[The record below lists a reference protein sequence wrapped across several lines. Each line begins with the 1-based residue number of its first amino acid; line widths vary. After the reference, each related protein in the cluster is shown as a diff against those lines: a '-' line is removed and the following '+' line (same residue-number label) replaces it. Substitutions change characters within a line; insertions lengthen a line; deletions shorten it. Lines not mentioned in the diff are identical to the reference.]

1 MESRIVHALEASS
14 GYLGMDPS
22 ERAPYRKAAAKA
34 LDLLALTPFVNNG
47 WTYAENALRHARPSH
62 PVVSTRALTLS
73 EPWYEGGRWVAM
85 NPSIVSIPGGYIVN
99 YRLVNYRNRRA
110 SYYQLETDGVIR
122 TRNVLQA
129 LNQAGEVLAEYSLDL
144 DKYTSKDGPYQG
156 LEDLRL
162 VVVDGT
168 LCFSASYAQLRP
180 LPVPRLVYGRTDL
193 RVAALPPQG
202 ERVRVVEL
210 TELMASPVHV
220 CEKNWMPVVRG
231 TGLFWIYSLQPF
243 RLLQWMGN
251 EVWDVVPVR
260 HSSDNTHLG
269 SLRGSVGPV
278 EVEGHWLSLVH
289 FYSTGDG
296 RWYHHRWV
304 RHDPETLQPLSV
316 SASFCFHSDPDT
328 AEVEFAA
335 GLTVGHDGLLWV
347 TYGKDDREA
356 MLACISVRDVLA
368 LDWYPQSGQ

>member
-1 MESRIVHALEASS
+1 MDTQIVHALDTAST
-14 GYLGMDPS
+14 YLGMADS
-22 ERAPYRKAAAKA
+22 ERLPHRKNAAKA
-34 LDLLALTPFVNNG
+34 LDLLALTPFSQG
-47 WTYAENALRHARPSH
+47 TYTYAENALRVARPSH
-62 PVVSTRALTLS
+62 AVVSQRVLTLS
-73 EPWYEGGRWVAM
+73 EPWYEGGRWATM

-110 SYYQLETDGVIR
+110 SYYQLEPDGIIR

-129 LNQAGEVLAEYSLDL
+129 LNIAGQVLAEYSLDL
-144 DKYTSKDGPYQG
+144 GKYISKEGPYQG

-193 RVAALPPQG
+193 RVSALPPQG
-202 ERVRVVEL
+202 ERVHVVEL

-220 CEKNWMPVVRG
+220 CEKNWMPVVRPD
-231 TGLFWIYSLQPF
+231 GLFWIYSLQPF
-243 RLLQWMGN
+243 RILQWTGN
-251 EVWDVVPVR
+251 GVEDVVPMGTADKR
-260 HSSDNTHLG
+260 INLG

-278 EVEGHWLSLVH
+278 DVEGHLLSLVH

-304 RHDPETLQPLSV
+304 RHDPSTLRPLAV
-316 SASFCFHSDPDT
+316 SASFCFNANPDV

-335 GLTVGHDGLLWV
+335 GLTVGHDGLIWV
-347 TYGKDDREA
+347 TYGRDDCEA
-356 MLACISVRDVLA
+356 MLAHISLQDVLA

>member
-1 MESRIVHALEASS
+1 METQVLHALEASS
-14 GYLGMDPS
+14 GYLSMEPS
-22 ERAPYRKAAAKA
+22 QRVQYRSTAAKA
-34 LDLLALTPFVNNG
+34 LDLLALTPFVDNAS
-47 WTYAENALRHARPSH
+47 THAENALRHARPSH
-62 PVVSTRALTLS
+62 PVVGLRPLTLS
-73 EPWYEGGRWVAM
+73 DPWYEGGRWVAT

-110 SYYQLETDGVIR
+110 SYYQLEPDGVIR
-122 TRNVLQA
+122 SLNVLQA
-129 LNQAGEVLAEYSLDL
+129 WNQAGEVLAEYSLNL
-144 DKYTSKDGPYQG
+144 GKYVSKDGPYQG

-162 VVVDGT
+162 VVVDGV

-180 LPVPRLVYGRTDL
+180 LPVPRLVYGKTDL
-193 RVAALPPQG
+193 RVAELPPQW
-202 ERVRVVEL
+202 ERVHVVEL

-220 CEKNWMPVVRG
+220 CEKNWMPVVRPD
-231 TGLFWIYSLQPF
+231 GLFWIYSLQPF

-251 EVWDVVPVR
+251 EVADVVPVR
-260 HSSDNTHLG
+260 PSGPMYLG

-278 EVEGHWLSLVH
+278 DVEGHWLSLVH

-304 RHDPETLQPLSV
+304 RHDPETLQPLAV
-316 SASFCFHSDPDT
+316 SASFCFNPDPDA

-356 MLACISVRDVLA
+356 MLARISVRDVLA
-368 LDWYPQSGQ
+368 LDWYSQSGQ